1 MSQRGTG
8 YHRWYVYSTYRPGL
22 DAGAPSALRAE
33 MNKACASSAVCMLL
47 HMQPLPARRAL
58 QYSCK
63 SPQLPYRTGICILRA
78 TAPPGTTLCS
88 ASLHAALCGTVQT
101 AVCTLRVGCVDFTRS
116 AAPYIPA
123 VVLTGVARVT

>member
-8 YHRWYVYSTYRPGL
+8 YHRWYVYSTYSPGL

-58 QYSCK
+58 RYSN
-63 SPQLPYRTGICILRA
+63 SYRTGICVLRE

-116 AAPYIPA
+116 AVPCIPA
-123 VVLTGVARVT
+123 VVFTSVARVT